1 METKS
6 PTKTGLLLIR
16 AWVEEDVPGFRARVI
31 QLFDVTGNE
40 GGVAT
45 VVTAEELNA
54 AVEAWLQG
62 LLDDA

>member
-1 METKS
+1 MATKS

-45 VVTAEELNA
+45 VVTAEELTA
-54 AVEAWLQG
+54 AIEEWLRG
-62 LLDDA
+62 LQEGA